1 LWRFCGELR
10 NFLSEVTLSSHPTMG
25 GAMRAFP
32 ILLAFLGSVVVA
44 EAQDAPAPVILPA
57 VVEPGPAAAGN
68 SAAQSLAAPASA
80 VKVPNSLAQ
89 QPISG
94 EDARRMM
101 MLLMMRH
108 AASGFPAVLLRP
120 AE

>member
-1 LWRFCGELR
+1 MRALA
-10 NFLSEVTLSSHPTMG
+10 VTLAFV
-25 GAMRAFP
+25 GA
-32 ILLAFLGSVVVA
+32 LGVSV
-44 EAQDAPAPVILPA
+44 AQDATAPVVLPA
-57 VVEPGPAAAGN
+57 VVEPGPAAAGS
-68 SAAQSLAAPASA
+68 SAARPLAARPEA
-80 VKVPNSLAQ
+80 VKVPKQLAQ

-101 MLLMMRH
+101 MLLMMRD